1 MIEENNSAIGNAVG
15 IQKKVTK
22 PTNFKTV
29 RISNP
34 FPTKSSMY
42 NQKNCMVNTNTEIM
56 KAAIKGPTN
65 ERMTSMS
72 SFFIT
77 KGWYLYN

>member
-1 MIEENNSAIGNAVG
+1 
-15 IQKKVTK
+15 
-22 PTNFKTV
+22 
-29 RISNP
+29 
-34 FPTKSSMY
+34 
-42 NQKNCMVNTNTEIM
+42 MVNTNTEMM